1 MSTTATAAETSSE
14 DDPSAEQESDPAV
27 TKPRNPR
34 AARAVLAAVAGLV
47 VGFSMPPWGFWPLS
61 FVGVAMF
68 ELALGTNPSPRRRA
82 MYGALF
88 GAAWT
93 YLGMAWMLQLTVP
106 GYLFAGALY
115 GGFHACAALAVPAGR
130 WQIIGRP
137 TAHTLVEALRFSFP
151 FGGVP
156 LASMGIAQVS
166 GPLAGVA
173 RIGGVILITWIV
185 FQIGFLLG
193 DLIRAGWNRFQA
205 RSTDRTDSD
214 DAEAPSIDRTDSDDA
229 GTRSTEPADRD
240 SGKARI
246 AARNGRARPETTT
259 APFAVVPLLVIAI
272 IVALAAVAP
281 RGAPTGEILR
291 VAAVQGGGE
300 QGTTALEVPSSLV
313 TQRHLDTTA
322 TIEPDPE
329 LGLVLWPEN
338 TVDVLT
344 FEGSG
349 AHEAISAQAARLGVP
364 IAVGITEDTED
375 RERFA
380 NAVVIVAP
388 TGEIVDRYDKVR
400 RVPFGEYVPLRGML
414 EALGAPVDRIGRD
427 AVAGTV
433 PAYLELPDGIGVA
446 VVISWEVFFAGRA
459 REGVR
464 EGGQAIINPTN
475 GASYTGTI
483 VQTQQVASSRLRSI
497 ENGRWTVQAAPTG
510 FTAVID
516 ANGEVLE
523 RSEISERTV
532 VYVDVELRDGFTW
545 YTNLGDA
552 PVILTALAIYGLA
565 LALTLRRR
573 RS

>member
-14 DDPSAEQESDPAV
+14 DDPSAEEDPDRGA
-27 TKPRNPR
+27 TRPRDPR
-34 AARAVLAAVAGLV
+34 AARAVLAAAAGLV

-61 FVGVAMF
+61 FVGVALF
-68 ELALGTNPSPRRRA
+68 ELALGTNPSARQRA
-82 MYGALF
+82 TYGALF

-93 YLGMAWMLQLTVP
+93 YLGMAWMVQLTVP

-130 WQIIGRP
+130 WQNIARP

-156 LASMGIAQVS
+156 LASMGIAQVA
-166 GPLAGVA
+166 GPFAGVA

-193 DLIRAGWNRFQA
+193 DLIRVGWNRFA
-205 RSTDRTDSD
+205 AGSNDRADSD
-214 DAEAPSIDRTDSDDA
+214 DAEA
-229 GTRSTEPADRD
+229 RSTEQTDRD
-240 SGKARI
+240 CGRTPV
-246 AARNGRARPETTT
+246 AARNGRARREATT
-259 APFAVVPLLVIAI
+259 APFVVVPLLVIAI

-281 RGAPTGEILR
+281 RGAPTGETLR

-300 QGTTALEVPSSLV
+300 QGTTALEVPASLV

-322 TIEPDPE
+322 TIDPDPE

-349 AHEAISAQAARLGVP
+349 AHEAIAAQAARLGVP

-380 NAVVIVAP
+380 NAVVVVTP

-414 EALGAPVDRIGRD
+414 EALGAPVERIGRD

-433 PAYLELPDGIGVA
+433 PAYLELPDGVGLA

-464 EGGQAIINPTN
+464 EGGQAIVNPTN

-516 ANGEVLE
+516 ADGEVLE
-523 RSEISERTV
+523 RSAISERTV
-532 VYVDVELRDGFTW
+532 VYVDVELREGFTW

-552 PVILTALAIYGLA
+552 PVILAALAIYGLA

>member
-14 DDPSAEQESDPAV
+14 DGPSAEGDPDRGA
-27 TKPRNPR
+27 TRPRNVR
-34 AARAVLAAVAGLV
+34 ATRAVLAAAAGLV

-68 ELALGTNPSPRRRA
+68 ELALGTNPSARQRA
-82 MYGALF
+82 TYGALF

-93 YLGMAWMLQLTVP
+93 YLGMAWMVQLTVP

-130 WQIIGRP
+130 WQIIARP

-156 LASMGIAQVS
+156 LASMGIAQVA
-166 GPLAGVA
+166 GPFAGVA

-193 DLIRAGWNRFQA
+193 DLIRVGWNRFAA
-205 RSTDRTDSD
+205 RSSDRTDSD
-214 DAEAPSIDRTDSDDA
+214 DAE
-229 GTRSTEPADRD
+229 TRPTGQTDRD
-240 SGKARI
+240 SGRTPV
-246 AARNGRARPETTT
+246 AARNGRAGREATI
-259 APFAVVPLLVIAI
+259 APLVVVPLLVIAI

-281 RGAPTGEILR
+281 RGAPTGETLR

-322 TIEPDPE
+322 TIDPDPE

-344 FEGSG
+344 FKGSG
-349 AHEAISAQAARLGVP
+349 AHEAIAAQAARLGVP

-380 NAVVIVAP
+380 NAVVVVTP

-427 AVAGTV
+427 ALAGAV
-433 PAYLELPDGIGVA
+433 PAYLELPDGVGLA
-446 VVISWEVFFAGRA
+446 VVISWEVFFGGRA

-464 EGGQAIINPTN
+464 EGGQAIVNPTN

-510 FTAVID
+510 FTTVID
-516 ANGEVLE
+516 ADGEVLE
-523 RSEISERTV
+523 RSAISERTV
-532 VYVDVELRDGFTW
+532 VYVDVELREGFTW

-552 PVILTALAIYGLA
+552 PVILAALAIYGLA